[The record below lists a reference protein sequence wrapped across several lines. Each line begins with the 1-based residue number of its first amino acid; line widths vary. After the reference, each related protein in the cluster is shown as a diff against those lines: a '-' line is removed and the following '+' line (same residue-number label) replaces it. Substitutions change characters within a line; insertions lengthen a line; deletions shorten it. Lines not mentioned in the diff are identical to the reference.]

1 MGRIRLDDRGVIVT
15 CANCGQ
21 KNRTPFEHLG
31 EQGICGK
38 CKSALAPPA
47 EPIDILSES
56 QFDRLSRQS
65 AVPVVVDYW
74 APWCG
79 PCRQV
84 APEVAKVAANA
95 RGRFV
100 VAKVDTQALPSLG
113 QRFGIQTIPTMA
125 VYHKGEEIARSQG
138 ARPAS
143 AIEVFVTAA
152 TAGLQN
158 LSTAQ

>member
-1 MGRIRLDDRGVIVT
+1 MGNLRLDDRGVIVA
-15 CANCGQ
+15 CSNCGQ
-21 KNRTPFEHLG
+21 KNRTPYEHMG
-31 EQGICGK
+31 ETGVCAK
-38 CKSALAPPA
+38 CKNPLAPPS
-47 EPIDILSES
+47 EPIDVTSEA
-56 QFDRLSRQS
+56 QFDQLTRLS
-65 AVPVVVDYW
+65 AVPVVVDFW

-100 VAKVDTQALPSLG
+100 VAKVDTQALPQLG
-113 QRFGIQTIPTMA
+113 QRFDVQSIPTMT
-125 VYHKGEEIARSQG
+125 VYDRGEEIGRTQG

-152 TAGLQN
+152 MAGSQ
-158 LSTAQ
+158 SAASR